1 MSASNIVEHLARVR
15 RTGQASWSACCPAH
29 EDKSPSLAVRETDDG
44 RILLHCFGGCSVDA
58 IVGAIGLEL
67 SDLFPPR
74 DNTPGAGRPKE
85 RRPWR
90 AADLLRLA
98 AHESTTA
105 LLVASDL
112 AAGRQV
118 SDADRARLVEATA
131 RLCDIAQAV
140 NV

>member
-1 MSASNIVEHLARVR
+1 MSASLIVERLTRVR
-15 RTGQASWSACCPAH
+15 RTGPASWSACCPAH

-44 RILLHCFGGCSVDA
+44 RVLLHCFGGCGVES
-58 IVGAIGLEL
+58 IVGALGMDL

-74 DNTPGAGRPKE
+74 DKTPGGGTARE

-98 AHESTTA
+98 AYESTMA
-105 LLVASDL
+105 VLVASDL

-118 SDADRARLVEATA
+118 SDGDRKRLVEATA